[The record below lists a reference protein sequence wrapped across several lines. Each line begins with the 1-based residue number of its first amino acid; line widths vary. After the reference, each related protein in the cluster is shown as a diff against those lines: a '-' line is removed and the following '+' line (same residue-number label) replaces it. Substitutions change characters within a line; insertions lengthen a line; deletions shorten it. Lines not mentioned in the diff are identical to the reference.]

1 MASLQCGGETVLSP
15 AGRRDRDETAVE
27 LHELLAVDA
36 TGAGAIGARQDGV
49 ARLRPLARLFS
60 GNPYNE
66 VAPPGLDAPKLIL
79 ERV

>member
-36 TGAGAIGARQDGV
+36 TGAGAIAMHRLDGG
-49 ARLRPLARLFS
+49 F
-60 GNPYNE
+60 E
-66 VAPPGLDAPKLIL
+66 L
-79 ERV
+79 EAAQRHPE